1 MNGLSQT
8 KGMLISMAKRKT
20 NLFIHFLYEKHTTIR
35 TATAMP
41 ARITTT
47 IGRTTFPVLTVGEE
61 SVSELNTEGKFT
73 RMREVSMGFTLV
85 LTSLTCY

>member
-1 MNGLSQT
+1 
-8 KGMLISMAKRKT
+8 
-20 NLFIHFLYEKHTTIR
+20 
-35 TATAMP
+35 MP

-73 RMREVSMGFTLV
+73 RMREVSIGFTPVTHLLDLLLMV
-85 LTSLTCY
+85 KMILMMIN